1 MGGAGERDRGN
12 AVVPRRKTP
21 LAPKGQL
28 LFLDYAAALHAG
40 DMAGIIAA
48 VRACSATRN
57 LPQSLKHTLLFDL
70 GGTVVFAKIGVR
82 PWLSGRTVKPD
93 AWNRDILVRG
103 AFDAGRRAGLSP
115 TVRDDP
121 KGKSEFLR
129 FCEDLSGDVSLLTNA
144 KRSKEIRRWKLVSEG
159 VTEHWESD

>member
-1 MGGAGERDRGN
+1 
-12 AVVPRRKTP
+12 VPRRKTP

-28 LFLDYAAALHAG
+28 LFLDYAAALYAG

-82 PWLSGRTVKPD
+82 PWLSGRTVKPM
-93 AWNRDILVRG
+93 RG
-103 AFDAGRRAGLSP
+103 TGTFSC
-115 TVRDDP
+115 V
-121 KGKSEFLR
+121 E
-129 FCEDLSGDVSLLTNA
+129 
-144 KRSKEIRRWKLVSEG
+144 RSTQGGGQV
-159 VTEHWESD
+159 